1 MALCGPKLSLCCLL
15 LSVWGIVQL
24 ALMGIFF
31 YSNSVA
37 LVEDLPLK
45 EEYGHTPKD
54 MQIFFADVERAYSQ
68 TAFNCWIAACMYIGT
83 FLISAQ
89 QFYMNNKTPGQTSF

>member
-1 MALCGPKLSLCCLL
+1 
-15 LSVWGIVQL
+15 
-24 ALMGIFF
+24 MGIFF

-45 EEYGHTPKD
+45 EEYGQSDKD
-54 MQIFFADVERAYSQ
+54 MKDFYADVDRAYSQ
-68 TAFNCWIAACMYIGT
+68 TAFNCWIAACMYVGT